1 MSEATPLEVPPPG
14 PLAPGTRRWQRMGLG
29 LGPLLFAL
37 ILLLPEHW
45 LDTQQR
51 RAAAVTAWT
60 AVWWI
65 TEALPVGIASLLP
78 AVLFPLLGVLPAG
91 EVAPLYM
98 SDLVLLFLGAFIV
111 ALGLERWGVHR
122 RMALSVLSVAGPQ
135 PRTQILAFMVAAAG
149 LSFWINNTATT
160 LLMLPIALA
169 VLDRVAK
176 DSGANPTQV
185 RRMGFALLL
194 GVAWAASVGGM
205 GSPVG
210 TAPNQLYLGQMNTLF
225 PEAPTPG
232 FAQWMLAWVPMVL
245 LWVPLAWWLLTRV
258 LFPLPKQ
265 IGVGAAGRAA
275 IVSERAAQG
284 HMTAPQKRMG
294 AVFAC
299 TALLWITRADVSI
312 GEFELHGWWRLVMR
326 MRGLPPEQ
334 WSQHTRDVSD
344 ATVAVSMA
352 LLCFL
357 IPSGSRQGGRLMDW
371 KHARRMPWEVLL
383 LLGAGFALARGFRV
397 SGLDQ
402 ALGQALGPLLEGRST
417 WVLVGVTALAVSF
430 LTEITSNTATT
441 AVLLPVVGE
450 AAAAAGLDPRL
461 VMVPTALAAS
471 AAFMLPVAT
480 PPNAVVF
487 SSGRVGTA
495 VMARAGLWMNLLT
508 VALLTIVFQLWVRRV
523 WGIGGELSAFGGP

>member
-1 MSEATPLEVPPPG
+1 
-14 PLAPGTRRWQRMGLG
+14 
-29 LGPLLFAL
+29 
-37 ILLLPEHW
+37 
-45 LDTQQR
+45 
-51 RAAAVTAWT
+51 
-60 AVWWI
+60 
-65 TEALPVGIASLLP
+65 
-78 AVLFPLLGVLPAG
+78 
-91 EVAPLYM
+91 
-98 SDLVLLFLGAFIV
+98 
-111 ALGLERWGVHR
+111 
-122 RMALSVLSVAGPQ
+122 
-135 PRTQILAFMVAAAG
+135 
-149 LSFWINNTATT
+149 
-160 LLMLPIALA
+160 
-169 VLDRVAK
+169 
-176 DSGANPTQV
+176 
-185 RRMGFALLL
+185 
-194 GVAWAASVGGM
+194 M

-210 TAPNQLYLGQMNTLF
+210 TAPNQLYLGQLNTLF

-232 FAQWMLAWVPMVL
+232 FAQWMLAWAPMVL
-245 LWVPLAWWLLTRV
+245 LWVPMAWWLLTRV

-265 IGVGAAGRAA
+265 VGLGAAGRAA
-275 IVSERAAQG
+275 IAAEREAQG
-284 HMTAPQKRMG
+284 RMSAPQKRMG

-299 TALLWITRADVSI
+299 TALLWITRADVSF

-326 MRGLPPEQ
+326 LRGLPPEQ

-371 KHARRMPWEVLL
+371 QHARRIPWEVLL

-508 VALLTIVFQLWVRRV
+508 VVLLTIVFQLWVRRV
-523 WGIGGELSAFGGP
+523 WGIGGELPAFGGP

>member
-1 MSEATPLEVPPPG
+1 MKKDKEQGPAESSSGGRHPG
-14 PLAPGTRRWQRMGLG
+14 QRIGLVM
-29 LGPLLFAL
+29 GPLLFAV
-37 ILLLPEHW
+37 ILCFPDDW
-45 LDTQQR
+45 LDPMQR
-51 RAAAVTAWT
+51 RAAAVTVWT

-78 AVLFPLLGVLPAG
+78 AVLFPLMGVLPAG

-122 RMALSVLSVAGPQ
+122 RMALRVLSLAGPE
-135 PRTQILAFMVAAAG
+135 PRMQVLAFMVAAAG

-160 LLMLPIALA
+160 LLMLPIVLA
-169 VLDRVAK
+169 VLDRVART
-176 DSGANPTQV
+176 SGASNPEV
-185 RRMGFALLL
+185 KRLGYALLL
-194 GVAWAASVGGM
+194 GVAWSASVGGM

-210 TAPNQLYLGQMNTLF
+210 TAPNQLYLGQLNTLF

-232 FAQWMLAWVPMVL
+232 FASWMLAWGPMVL
-245 LWVPLAWWLLTRV
+245 IWIPLAWWLLTFR
-258 LFPLPKQ
+258 LFPLTRGK
-265 IGVGAAGRAA
+265 GVGAAGRDA
-275 IVSERAAQG
+275 IRQERIAQG
-284 HMTAPQKRMG
+284 PMTTAQKRMG

-299 TALLWITRADVSI
+299 TALLWVTRADISF
-312 GEFELHGWWRLVMR
+312 GSYELHGWWRLVMKL
-326 MRGLPPEQ
+326 RGLPLSE
-334 WSQHTRDVSD
+334 WSLHTRDVTD
-344 ATVAVSMA
+344 ATVAVGMA
-352 LLCFL
+352 LFCFL
-357 IPSGSRQGGRLMDW
+357 IPSGTKKGARLMDW
-371 KHARRMPWEVLL
+371 QHARRLPWEVLL

-402 ALGQALGPLLEGRST
+402 ALGHALGPLLEGQST
-417 WVLVGVTALAVSF
+417 WVLVGGTALMVSF

-450 AAAAAGLDPRL
+450 AAAAAGIDPRL

-495 VMARAGLWMNLLT
+495 VMVRAGLWMNLLT
-508 VALLTIVFQLWVRRV
+508 VALLTVIFQVWVRRV
-523 WGIGGELSAFGGP
+523 WGIGAEGATFLVP